1 MTLSE
6 LVASASSKSIVPLSP
21 SFKSVPPT
29 VVMSLM
35 RLIKAGKSLV
45 RFVLESVPMMLLL
58 QLIIAALSPFDAVRA
73 LTNEMAAS
81 TAL

>member
-29 VVMSLM
+29 VVVSLM

-45 RFVLESVPMMLLL
+45 RFVLESVLLMFLL
-58 QLIIAALSPFDAVRA
+58 QLIIVLVTIRCS
-73 LTNEMAAS
+73 
-81 TAL
+81 